1 MKKQKSP
8 ILLEMLGLFL
18 GCISMSIGINMF
30 LKPHTIAPGGLSG
43 LSLVLNKVTGL
54 PVSAIMLIIGVPLVI
69 LAFRIMGTKNSLKTL
84 FGTVVF
90 SAIVQ
95 LTDPLSKLR
104 FTNDLLLSSIA
115 GGILVGIGLGI
126 MFKSDASTGG
136 TDLIALIL
144 SKKFPGIK
152 ATKFM
157 SCLDGMVV
165 ISSGIVNRSLE
176 TALYSGIALCVL
188 IKIADMIMEGFD
200 HSKAFFIIYDEPESL
215 RQAITEEL
223 DRGLTILDGKG
234 GYTRENKE
242 VLLVV
247 VSKKQELYLKRLV
260 KRTDPTAFVIV
271 TDVHEVLG
279 EGFKNL
285 EN

>member
-8 ILLEMLGLFL
+8 ILLEMLGLFF

-136 TDLIALIL
+136 TD
-144 SKKFPGIK
+144 
-152 ATKFM
+152 
-157 SCLDGMVV
+157 
-165 ISSGIVNRSLE
+165 
-176 TALYSGIALCVL
+176 
-188 IKIADMIMEGFD
+188 
-200 HSKAFFIIYDEPESL
+200 
-215 RQAITEEL
+215 
-223 DRGLTILDGKG
+223 
-234 GYTRENKE
+234 
-242 VLLVV
+242 
-247 VSKKQELYLKRLV
+247 
-260 KRTDPTAFVIV
+260 
-271 TDVHEVLG
+271 
-279 EGFKNL
+279 
-285 EN
+285 